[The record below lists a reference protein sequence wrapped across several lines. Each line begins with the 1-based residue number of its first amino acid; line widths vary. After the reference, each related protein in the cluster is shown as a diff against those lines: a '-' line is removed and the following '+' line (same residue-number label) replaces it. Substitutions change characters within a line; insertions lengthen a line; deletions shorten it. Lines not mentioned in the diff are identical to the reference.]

1 MPEPLDARAYQIA
14 AARTLHH
21 GPQTL
26 TPEQVELAFNALGL
40 AGEAGECADYVKKA
54 LWHSAGLDMVK
65 LANELGDV
73 MWYLAAICTLAGLD
87 LSEIMAAN
95 ITKLKV
101 RYPNGFSVVDSLA
114 RVDVTHAP

>member
-26 TPEQVELAFNALGL
+26 TPEQVELAFNVLGL
-40 AGEAGECADYVKKA
+40 VGEAGECAEVVKHG
-54 LWHSAGLDMVK
+54 LWHAHGLDLTQ
-65 LANELGDV
+65 LAKELGDTA
-73 MWYLAAICTLAGLD
+73 WYLAAVCTLAGLD

-95 ITKLKV
+95 IAKLKV

-114 RVDVTHAP
+114 RVDVMP